1 MSTDCIKI
9 EPRLATSQ
17 PLGIALHNQGSY
29 NNYYNSKLE
38 TWTWAWAW
46 ASAWAWTKSESW
58 KDWFRTR
65 EKKLLDI
72 LFLRPPP
79 PSYPPPHFFV
89 EYNDL
94 SYKKYKIDWL
104 QEVVVK
110 LVEIGE
116 VVDIREAMWGKRD
129 LAAKGGKG
137 GSTFPSF
144 LPSPRKCRS
153 LSTRTQPCEND
164 KGFEYRLYRGDKM
177 VSTMLPTHMKIPS
190 IGLNG
195 IGGDR

>member
-1 MSTDCIKI
+1 MFCVTDMHVVAVVNGLNSSK
-9 EPRLATSQ
+9 RL
-17 PLGIALHNQGSY
+17 
-29 NNYYNSKLE
+29 
-38 TWTWAWAW
+38 
-46 ASAWAWTKSESW
+46 
-58 KDWFRTR
+58 
-65 EKKLLDI
+65 
-72 LFLRPPP
+72 
-79 PSYPPPHFFV
+79 
-89 EYNDL
+89 
-94 SYKKYKIDWL
+94 IDWRGFYLL